1 MVPVPNIIACYV
13 TLFLSFLLPL
23 FDGVLFLSL
32 RRKEKLTSAWLL
44 GALGFFVPQ
53 MVVRTPLLQL
63 LSPNLAD
70 LSQAH
75 PLVYGLGLAFTAA
88 LFELA
93 GRLMV
98 ACLLKNK
105 LTFHRSLAAGMG
117 HGGIESILIVGIA
130 YITNL
135 YYISLIQSGEFES
148 LLPLLSQVEGA
159 AEQME
164 VTRQTLITT
173 PWWMFLLAGL
183 ERLLTM
189 VCHAG
194 LSLVVCYSLHRGQVL
209 KGSLLCLAAH
219 TVLDSAASV
228 TLFVDR
234 GLSQTGA
241 YAIIYSALALMAI
254 LSGYTVITI
263 RRRWPVENQK
273 EVLPHEAL

>member
-1 MVPVPNIIACYV
+1 MVPVSNIIACYV
-13 TLFLSFLLPL
+13 TLFISFLLPL
-23 FDGVLFLSL
+23 FGGVLFPLL
-32 RRKEKLTSAWLL
+32 RRKERLTSAWLL

-63 LSPNLAD
+63 LSPHLAD
-70 LSQAH
+70 LSLAH

-88 LFELA
+88 LFELM
-93 GRLMV
+93 GRLTV
-98 ACLLKNK
+98 ARLLKNR
-105 LTFHRSLAAGMG
+105 LTFRRSLAAGMG

-135 YYISLIQSGEFES
+135 YYISLIQSGEFDS

-164 VTRQTLITT
+164 TMRQALITT

-194 LSLVVCYSLHRGQVL
+194 LSLLVCYSLHWGKAL

-219 TVLDSAASV
+219 TVIDSAASV
-228 TLFVDR
+228 TLFVGQ
-234 GLSQTGA
+234 GLSQAGA
-241 YAIIYSALALMAI
+241 YAIIYSILTLMAA
-254 LSGYTVITI
+254 LSVCTIITI
-263 RRRWPVENQK
+263 RRRWPVENGK
-273 EVLPHEAL
+273 EVSANESL

>member
-1 MVPVPNIIACYV
+1 MVPVSNNIACYV
-13 TLFLSFLLPL
+13 TLFISFLLPL
-23 FDGVLFLSL
+23 FGGVLFLSL
-32 RRKEKLTSAWLL
+32 HRKEKLTSAWLL

-63 LSPNLAD
+63 LSPHLTD
-70 LSQAH
+70 LSLAH
-75 PLVYGLGLAFTAA
+75 PLVYGLGLALTAA
-88 LFELA
+88 LFELM

-98 ACLLKNK
+98 ARLLKNK
-105 LTFHRSLAAGMG
+105 LTFRRSLAAGMG

-135 YYISLIQSGEFES
+135 YYISLIQSGEFDA
-148 LLPLLSQVEGA
+148 LLPLLVQVEGA

-164 VTRQTLITT
+164 AMRQALITT

-194 LSLVVCYSLHRGQVL
+194 LSLLVCYSLHRGKAL

-219 TVLDSAASV
+219 TVIDSAASV
-228 TLFVDR
+228 TYFVGR

-241 YAIIYSALALMAI
+241 YAIIYSVLTLMAA
-254 LSGYTVITI
+254 LSAYTIFTI
-263 RRRWPVENQK
+263 RRWPAESPK
-273 EVLPHEAL
+273 EVLPHESL

>member
-1 MVPVPNIIACYV
+1 MVPVSNIIACCV
-13 TLFLSFLLPL
+13 TLFISFLLPL
-23 FDGVLFLSL
+23 LGGILLSL
-32 RRKEKLTSAWLL
+32 RHRKEGLLLPWLL

-53 MVVRTPLLQL
+53 MAVRTPLLQL
-63 LSPNLAD
+63 LSPGLAD

-88 LFELA
+88 LFELS

-98 ACLLKNK
+98 ARLLKNK
-105 LTFHRSLAAGMG
+105 LTFRRGLAAGMG
-117 HGGIESILIVGIA
+117 HGGIESILIVGLA

-135 YYISLIQSGEFES
+135 YCISLIQSGEFDA

-164 VTRQTLITT
+164 AMRQALITT

-194 LSLVVCYSLHRGQVL
+194 LSLLVCYCLHQGNVL
-209 KGSLLCLAAH
+209 TGSLLCLAAH

-228 TLFVDR
+228 TLFVGR
-234 GLSQTGA
+234 GLNQAGA
-241 YAIIYSALALMAI
+241 YVIIYCVLTLMAA
-254 LSGYTVITI
+254 LSIGTIITI
-263 RRRWPVENQK
+263 HRRWPVEDPK
-273 EVLPHEAL
+273 EVLPHESL

>member
-1 MVPVPNIIACYV
+1 MVPISNIIACYV
-13 TLFLSFLLPL
+13 TLFISFLLPL
-23 FDGVLFLSL
+23 FSGVLFLSL
-32 RRKEKLTSAWLL
+32 RQKEKLTSAWLL

-63 LSPNLAD
+63 LSPHLAF
-70 LSQAH
+70 LSLAH
-75 PLVYGLGLAFTAA
+75 PLVYGLGLALTAA

-93 GRLMV
+93 GRLTV
-98 ACLLKNK
+98 ARLLKNE
-105 LTFHRSLAAGMG
+105 LTFRRSLAAGMG

-135 YYISLIQSGEFES
+135 YYISLIQSGEFDS

-164 VTRQTLITT
+164 AMRQALITT

-194 LSLVVCYSLHRGQVL
+194 LSLLVCYSLHRGKAL
-209 KGSLLCLAAH
+209 KGSLLCLGAH
-219 TVLDSAASV
+219 TAIDSAASV
-228 TLFVDR
+228 TCFVGQ
-234 GLSQTGA
+234 GLSQAGA
-241 YAIIYSALALMAI
+241 YAIIYSVLALMAA
-254 LSGYTVITI
+254 LSIRTIFTI
-263 RRRWPVENQK
+263 RRRWPAESPK
-273 EVLPHEAL
+273 EVLPHESL

>member
-1 MVPVPNIIACYV
+1 MVPVSNIIACYV
-13 TLFLSFLLPL
+13 TLFISFLLPL
-23 FDGVLFLSL
+23 FGGILFLL
-32 RRKEKLTSAWLL
+32 LHRKEGLISAWLL

-63 LSPNLAD
+63 LSPHLAD
-70 LSQAH
+70 LSLAH
-75 PLVYGLGLAFTAA
+75 PLVYCLGLAFTAA
-88 LFELA
+88 LFELM

-98 ACLLKNK
+98 ARLLKNK

-135 YYISLIQSGEFES
+135 YYISLIQSGEFDA

-164 VTRQTLITT
+164 AMRQTLITT

-194 LSLVVCYSLHRGQVL
+194 LSLLVCYSLHRGEAL

-219 TVLDSAASV
+219 TVIDSAASV
-228 TLFVDR
+228 TLFVGR
-234 GLSQTGA
+234 GLSQAGA
-241 YAIIYSALALMAI
+241 YAIIYSILTLMASLSVCTI
-254 LSGYTVITI
+254 LTI
-263 RRRWPVENQK
+263 RRRWPAESPK
-273 EVLPHEAL
+273 EGLPHESL

>member
-1 MVPVPNIIACYV
+1 MVPVSNIIACYV
-13 TLFLSFLLPL
+13 TLFISLLLPL
-23 FDGVLFLSL
+23 FGGILFVSL
-32 RRKEKLTSAWLL
+32 RRKERLTSAWLL

-63 LSPNLAD
+63 LSPHLVS
-70 LSQAH
+70 LSQTH

-98 ACLLKNK
+98 ARLLKNK
-105 LTFHRSLAAGMG
+105 LTFRRSLAAGMG

-135 YYISLIQSGEFES
+135 YYISLIQSGEFDS
-148 LLPLLSQVEGA
+148 LLPLLAQVEGA
-159 AEQME
+159 AAQME
-164 VTRQTLITT
+164 AMRQTLITT

-194 LSLVVCYSLHRGQVL
+194 FSLLVCYSLYQGKAL

-219 TVLDSAASV
+219 TVIDSAASV
-228 TLFVDR
+228 TLFVGR
-234 GLSQTGA
+234 GLTQAGA
-241 YAIIYSALALMAI
+241 YAIIYSVLALMAVLSACTI
-254 LSGYTVITI
+254 LTI
-263 RRRWPVENQK
+263 RRRWPVDSPK
-273 EVLPHEAL
+273 EVLPHESL

>member
-1 MVPVPNIIACYV
+1 MVPVSNIIACYV
-13 TLFLSFLLPL
+13 TLFISLLLPL
-23 FDGVLFLSL
+23 FGGILFVSL
-32 RRKEKLTSAWLL
+32 RRKERLTSAWLL

-63 LSPNLAD
+63 LSPHLVS
-70 LSQAH
+70 LSQTH

-88 LFELA
+88 LFELM
-93 GRLMV
+93 GRLLV
-98 ACLLKNK
+98 ARLLKNK
-105 LTFHRSLAAGMG
+105 LTFRRSLAAGMG

-135 YYISLIQSGEFES
+135 YYISLIQSGEFDS

-164 VTRQTLITT
+164 AMRQALITT

-194 LSLVVCYSLHRGQVL
+194 FSLLVCYSLCRGNTL

-219 TVLDSAASV
+219 TVIDSVASV
-228 TLFVDR
+228 TLFVGR
-234 GLSQTGA
+234 GLTQAGA
-241 YAIIYSALALMAI
+241 YAIIYSVLALMAI
-254 LSGYTVITI
+254 LSACTILTI
-263 RRRWPVENQK
+263 RRRWPVDSPK
-273 EVLPHEAL
+273 EVLPHESL